1 MEHSQTETRQL
12 RDALRR
18 AQDAASAG
26 TAASKPSTGRE
37 EEESHRMTIREL
49 EGSVA
54 ELRKDR
60 DVLARQL
67 QVMIG
72 KEETYKGLSNTVKE
86 LEEDKRRL
94 TAQVG

>member
-1 MEHSQTETRQL
+1 
-12 RDALRR
+12 
-18 AQDAASAG
+18 
-26 TAASKPSTGRE
+26 
-37 EEESHRMTIREL
+37 MTIREL